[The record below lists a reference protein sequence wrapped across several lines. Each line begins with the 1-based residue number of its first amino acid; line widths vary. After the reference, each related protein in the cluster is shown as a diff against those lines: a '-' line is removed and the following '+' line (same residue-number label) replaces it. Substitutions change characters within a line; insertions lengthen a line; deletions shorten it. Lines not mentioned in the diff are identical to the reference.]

1 MYIESINFNRD
12 LFSSRLNPDAS
23 IDLTI
28 RGTDGE
34 IISLY
39 NNLINNR
46 GDLKMFNYNLKN
58 MEATHKG
65 NNYKTSKEIKAPMF
79 GGAFFDENNELI
91 YIEKVLY
98 NNPTTI
104 VFWSDGTKTVS
115 KCSEGDTYSAE
126 MGLALAVMKKLVSN
140 EFVSKTLHDW
150 VPTEGQKVKTLTEV
164 RKEHKDTLR
173 AVEAK
178 EEK

>member
-12 LFSSRLNPDAS
+12 FFSSGLNPDASS

-28 RGTDGE
+28 RGTDKE
-34 IISLY
+34 ITNLY
-39 NNLINNR
+39 SNLINNR
-46 GDLKMFNYNLKN
+46 GDLKMFDYSLKDA
-58 MEATHKG
+58 MTCMTLG
-65 NNYKTSKEIKAPMF
+65 NIKKEIKAPMF
-79 GGAFFDENNELI
+79 GGAFFDENNELV

-98 NNPTTI
+98 NKPATI
-104 VFWSDGTKTVS
+104 VFWNDGTKTVS
-115 KCSEGDTYSAE
+115 KCDKGDTYSAE

-150 VPTEGQKVKTLTEV
+150 VPAEDQKVKTLTEV
-164 RKEHKDTLR
+164 RKEHKDTLK